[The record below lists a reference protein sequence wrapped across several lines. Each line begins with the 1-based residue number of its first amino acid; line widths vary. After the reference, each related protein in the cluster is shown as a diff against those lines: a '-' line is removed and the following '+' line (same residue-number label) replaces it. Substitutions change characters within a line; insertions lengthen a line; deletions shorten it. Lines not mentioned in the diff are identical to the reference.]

1 MTLDPAPEEP
11 EVEFAFEVELAFVPA
26 GEAVVLAGDAA
37 FVGAAFRFE
46 FALFVVV
53 VFVVVSPPHPAIK
66 KQAERAEAW
75 RICRALLIFI

>member
-1 MTLDPAPEEP
+1 LRIVTLEPAPEEP

-37 FVGAAFRFE
+37 FVEVAFRFE

-53 VFVVVSPPHPAIK
+53 VFVVVVPPPHPAIK
-66 KQAERAEAW
+66 KQAKRAEA
-75 RICRALLIFI
+75 